1 MKAARGAPRQLE
13 DEAWGMIYTQIHND
27 LAMWTHTHTYTH
39 THTCRLRRVWMRS
52 TACCTALGRAIVSAF
67 PGLLQVGCVR
77 APGISRLC
85 LFPCILLFMGVS
97 VDGWVGARVPTI
109 VCSACPCVLL
119 FSCKQGWYR
128 YYCCFNV
135 HEKHPTLVPGIVKLL
150 CHRKKHL
157 GSRMVAQ
164 HVLRHTRTLYKSC
177 WTNVYNTFSS
187 CPNEVLS
194 RIQMNKVN
202 QVNRSFGS
210 LLHLPKLS
218 TQQDPH

>member
-164 HVLRHTRTLYKSC
+164 LVLKHTRTLYKDSLQGLSK
-177 WTNVYNTFSS
+177 WNFAFTFK
-187 CPNEVLS
+187 PDDLTKWVE
-194 RIQMNKVN
+194 
-202 QVNRSFGS
+202 
-210 LLHLPKLS
+210 
-218 TQQDPH
+218 